1 MSISHSDGTDKGQ
14 LMLYALS
21 TCGWCKKTKSLLQEL
36 NVAFDYMD
44 VDKLEKEART
54 STLDE
59 IRKWNPACTFPSL
72 IVNNNSCIVGFNE
85 KKIRELFTP

>member
-1 MSISHSDGTDKGQ
+1 MSINHIDGNDKGQ

-44 VDKLEKEART
+44 VDKLEKEARA

-72 IVNNNSCIVGFNE
+72 IVNNDSCIVGFNE

>member
-1 MSISHSDGTDKGQ
+1 MSLSHIDGNDKGQ

-44 VDKLEKEART
+44 VDKLEKEARA

-72 IVNNNSCIVGFNE
+72 IVNNDSCIVGFNE
-85 KKIRELFTP
+85 KKLRELFTP

>member
-1 MSISHSDGTDKGQ
+1 MSLSHIDGNDKGQ

-44 VDKLEKEART
+44 VDKLEKEARA

-72 IVNNNSCIVGFNE
+72 IVNNDSCIVGFNE